1 MASFLLEIGT
11 EELPADFAAQVL
23 AQLEPMV
30 RRDLSEQ
37 RLPVRP
43 QLHQHTARIAVCID
57 GLASSA
63 SDLQEERKGPP
74 AGQAFQD
81 GVPTKAAIG
90 FAQRC
95 GLRLSSW
102 KSVRPQGSIR
112 VCFGFGKGRAASDLL
127 AELIPGW
134 IAACKAGVL
143 CAGALA
149 SAAFH
154 GRSVAGGPAR

>member
-1 MASFLLEIGT
+1 MEGFGGFIKSQPARKASVASFLLEIGT

-37 RLPVRP
+37 RLACDGLSCTSTPR
-43 QLHQHTARIAVCID
+43 RIAVCID

-102 KSVRPQGSIR
+102 KFVRPPR
-112 VCFGFGKGRAASDLL
+112 VHSCLLRFWKG
-127 AELIPGW
+127 
-134 IAACKAGVL
+134 ACGL
-143 CAGALA
+143 
-149 SAAFH
+149 
-154 GRSVAGGPAR
+154 

>member
-1 MASFLLEIGT
+1 MEGFGGFIKSQAARKSSVASFLLEIGT

-37 RLPVRP
+37 RLACEGLSCTSTPR
-43 QLHQHTARIAVCID
+43 RIAVCID
-57 GLASSA
+57 GLATSA

-95 GLRLSSW
+95 GIAPELDIRETP
-102 KSVRPQGSIR
+102 KGPFVFASVLEKGR
-112 VCFGFGKGRAASDLL
+112 VCVRQWRL
-127 AELIPGW
+127 
-134 IAACKAGVL
+134 
-143 CAGALA
+143 
-149 SAAFH
+149 
-154 GRSVAGGPAR
+154 R